1 MKLNKWNEN
10 IDRHRRIVLGWAR
23 KLCSVA
29 DRISSVLM
37 KNSVG
42 FMKLNQGAMMSKFT
56 YKGTLPI
63 LVANDRRHRINV
75 EGNKIKVKRAI
86 KFKCC
91 TAHIKMQDSKCILSL
106 D

>member
-10 IDRHRRIVLGWAR
+10 IDRRIVLGWAR

-42 FMKLNQGAMMSKFT
+42 FTYETKPRGDDVEIYLQGDTS
-56 YKGTLPI
+56 
-63 LVANDRRHRINV
+63 N
-75 EGNKIKVKRAI
+75 
-86 KFKCC
+86 
-91 TAHIKMQDSKCILSL
+91 LSGK
-106 D
+106 